1 MINIQLIRN
10 RPDEVRE
17 AMRRRH
23 EDAPLDHLI
32 ALDKRNRTTKVK
44 VEELRA
50 LRNQGSRK
58 MGGVI
63 RQILSHVQNLEQA
76 RTEMLERLNV
86 QSLSEGERH
95 ILQRLDDEFQ
105 NLNQLHSNLRANPRH
120 VAQEITSVVAQI
132 SDLSGS
138 LEVLNNLR
146 ELAQGMHKISAEV
159 IKLLDEMPSLL
170 NSVNT
175 IEKESR
181 ALESEVNTLL
191 LSLPNIPLDEV
202 PDGAD
207 ETANIVVRTE
217 GEPPHFDFQPLPHWE
232 LGERLGIIDFQRG
245 AKIAGSRF
253 FVLKGKG
260 ARLQRAL
267 IDWMLDTHTREH
279 GYEELYLPNIATT
292 ESATANSNL
301 PKFADTMYRDDEDDL
316 WLLPTAEMAITNM
329 HRDEILQ
336 PDTLPLKYVAHT
348 PCFRREKAAA
358 GRDTR
363 GIKRVHQFEK
373 VEMYRFVEPQ
383 DSAEALQSLLS
394 EAETIC
400 ARLGIRYRLL
410 ELCAGDIGFQSART
424 YDIEMWAPGCDEWL
438 EVSSCSTCTDFQAR
452 RAAIRYRPE
461 NGARPRFVHTLN
473 GSGLALPRVI
483 IAILENY
490 QQADGSVVIPEVLR
504 PYTGFDIIES

>member
-1 MINIQLIRN
+1 MIDIQLIRN

-17 AMRRRH
+17 AMRRRN
-23 EDAPLDHLI
+23 EDAPLDRI
-32 ALDKRNRTTKVK
+32 VELDADRRTAI
-44 VEELRA
+44 VEADELRA
-50 LRNQGSRK
+50 RRNEVS
-58 MGGVI
+58 
-63 RQILSHVQNLEQA
+63 RQIGQTRERPQELIDEMRQVSA
-76 RTEMLERLNV
+76 RIR
-86 QSLSEGERH
+86 
-95 ILQRLDDEFQ
+95 
-105 NLNQLHSNLRANPRH
+105 
-120 VAQEITSVVAQI
+120 
-132 SDLSGS
+132 S
-138 LEVLNNLR
+138 LE
-146 ELAQGMHKISAEV
+146 E
-159 IKLLDEMPSLL
+159 
-170 NSVNT
+170 T
-175 IEKESR
+175 IRS
-181 ALESEVNTLL
+181 LESEINALL
-191 LSLPNIPLDEV
+191 LSIPNMPLDDV
-202 PDGAD
+202 PPGAD
-207 ETANIVVRTE
+207 ESANVVKYIK
-217 GEPPHFDFQPLPHWE
+217 GEAPHFDFEPLPHWE
-232 LGERLGIIDFQRG
+232 LGENLGIIDFQRG

-292 ESATANSNL
+292 ESAIANSNL

-383 DSAEALQSLLS
+383 DSAEALQELLS

-452 RAAIRYRPE
+452 RASIRYRPE

-490 QQADGSVVIPEVLR
+490 QQADGSIVVPEVLR
-504 PYTGFDIIES
+504 PYTGFDVIEA

>member
-1 MINIQLIRN
+1 MIDIQLIRN
-10 RPDEVRE
+10 RPDEVRD
-17 AMRRRH
+17 AMRRRN
-23 EDAPLDHLI
+23 EDAPLDRI
-32 ALDKRNRTTKVK
+32 TELDADRRTAI
-44 VEELRA
+44 VEA
-50 LRNQGSRK
+50 
-58 MGGVI
+58 
-63 RQILSHVQNLEQA
+63 
-76 RTEMLERLNV
+76 
-86 QSLSEGERH
+86 
-95 ILQRLDDEFQ
+95 D
-105 NLNQLHSNLRANPRH
+105 NLRARRNEVSREIGRTRERP
-120 VAQEITSVVAQI
+120 QELI
-132 SDLSGS
+132 
-138 LEVLNNLR
+138 
-146 ELAQGMHKISAEV
+146 
-159 IKLLDEMPSLL
+159 DEMRQVSARIRTLEE
-170 NSVNT
+170 T
-175 IEKESR
+175 IR
-181 ALESEVNTLL
+181 TLESEVNALL
-191 LSLPNIPLDEV
+191 LSLPNIPLDDV
-202 PDGAD
+202 PPGAD
-207 ETANIVVRTE
+207 ESANVVKYIK
-217 GEPPHFDFQPLPHWE
+217 GEAPHFDFEPLPHWE
-232 LGERLGIIDFQRG
+232 LGENLGIIDFQRG

-452 RAAIRYRPE
+452 RASIRYRPE

-490 QQADGSVVIPEVLR
+490 QQADGSIVVPEVLR

>member
-10 RPDEVRE
+10 RPDEVRD
-17 AMRRRH
+17 AMRRRN
-23 EDAPLDHLI
+23 EDAPLDRI
-32 ALDKRNRTTKVK
+32 VELDADRRTAI
-44 VEELRA
+44 VEADELRA
-50 LRNQGSRK
+50 RRNEVS
-58 MGGVI
+58 
-63 RQILSHVQNLEQA
+63 RQIGQT
-76 RTEMLERLNV
+76 RER
-86 QSLSEGERH
+86 
-95 ILQRLDDEFQ
+95 
-105 NLNQLHSNLRANPRH
+105 P
-120 VAQEITSVVAQI
+120 QELI
-132 SDLSGS
+132 
-138 LEVLNNLR
+138 
-146 ELAQGMHKISAEV
+146 
-159 IKLLDEMPSLL
+159 DEMRQVSARIRTLEE
-170 NSVNT
+170 T
-175 IEKESR
+175 IR
-181 ALESEVNTLL
+181 ALESEVNALL

-217 GEPPHFDFQPLPHWE
+217 GEPPHFDFEPLPHWE

-267 IDWMLDTHTREH
+267 IDWMLDTHTGEH

-373 VEMYRFVEPQ
+373 VEIYRFVEPQ
-383 DSAEALQSLLS
+383 DSADALQSLLS

-452 RAAIRYRPE
+452 RASIRYRPE

-490 QQADGSVVIPEVLR
+490 QQADGSIVVPEVLR
-504 PYTGFDIIES
+504 PYTGFDVIEA

>member
-1 MINIQLIRN
+1 MIDIQLIRN

-17 AMRRRH
+17 AMRRRN
-23 EDAPLDHLI
+23 EDAPLDRI
-32 ALDKRNRTTKVK
+32 TELDADRRSAI
-44 VEELRA
+44 VEADELRA
-50 LRNQGSRK
+50 RRNEVSREI
-58 MGGVI
+58 G
-63 RQILSHVQNLEQA
+63 
-76 RTEMLERLNV
+76 RTRER
-86 QSLSEGERH
+86 
-95 ILQRLDDEFQ
+95 
-105 NLNQLHSNLRANPRH
+105 P
-120 VAQEITSVVAQI
+120 QELI
-132 SDLSGS
+132 
-138 LEVLNNLR
+138 
-146 ELAQGMHKISAEV
+146 
-159 IKLLDEMPSLL
+159 DEMRQVSARIRILEE
-170 NSVNT
+170 T
-175 IEKESR
+175 IR
-181 ALESEVNTLL
+181 TLESEVNALL
-191 LSLPNIPLDEV
+191 LSIPNIPLDDV
-202 PDGAD
+202 PPGAD
-207 ETANIVVRTE
+207 ESANVVKYIK
-217 GEPPHFDFQPLPHWE
+217 GEAPHFDFQPLPHWE

-267 IDWMLDTHTREH
+267 IDWMLDTHTGEH

-373 VEMYRFVEPQ
+373 VEMYRFVEPHES
-383 DSAEALQSLLS
+383 DDALQSLLS

-452 RAAIRYRPE
+452 RASIRYRPE

-490 QQADGSVVIPEVLR
+490 QQADGSIVVPEVLR
-504 PYTGFDIIES
+504 PYTGFDVIEA